1 MVRQH
6 RRTTWLGGS
15 ALLCLALAACN
26 RQPEQPLTGAPIAA
40 LPLADTAPPPASY
53 APPVSALPPAPRPI
67 AYRPAPEHYRYLTDA
82 YAMADAFGDTPPDYT
97 IDYDDEY
104 PWVWR
109 ADDGGY
115 RVVEWVPSGARYYYY
130 EPGADAPFLI
140 EDPNYAYAYE
150 RGVLVGVYTLYG
162 APVADRLAAARTY
175 DAARYYSRAGALYRA
190 AIHDQR
196 RSAYA
201 AQWRERAPIIVAQ
214 RERWA
219 RARTEQPQW
228 RDWDQANRTQ
238 ETQRWAPERQRRL
251 AYARA
256 LRERGGF
263 EPTAPQRPIAQP
275 IRPPEPRSLPQA
287 PIGPIHDARREEHR
301 PAAIPS
307 RVQPR
312 PIPRA
317 ERARQ
322 VQQHEPERK
331 AFTSRTDRDRE
342 PVTRAAH
349 ATPRPAM
356 MPKAMPPERPAHGRP
371 EQLRPAPKAID
382 HSQHFALPERI
393 EPRRPESRPAVTRPV
408 VHVPRPAAP
417 PRAQPHVEIPHG
429 PPSHIEAPRPAPRPA
444 APAGKDHPQRGDRR
458 HG

>member
-1 MVRQH
+1 
-6 RRTTWLGGS
+6 
-15 ALLCLALAACN
+15 
-26 RQPEQPLTGAPIAA
+26 
-40 LPLADTAPPPASY
+40 
-53 APPVSALPPAPRPI
+53 
-67 AYRPAPEHYRYLTDA
+67 
-82 YAMADAFGDTPPDYT
+82 MADAFGDTPPDYT

-228 RDWDQANRTQ
+228 RDWERANRSQ

-251 AYARA
+251 AYART

-263 EPTAPQRPIAQP
+263 EPTAPQRSVAQP
-275 IRPPEPRSLPQA
+275 IRQPVRQPEPRSLPQSPA
-287 PIGPIHDARREEHR
+287 LPIHDIRREEHR
-301 PAAIPS
+301 PAAFPP
-307 RVQPR
+307 RVEPR
-312 PIPRA
+312 PIQPTERTRQIQPR
-317 ERARQ
+317 ES
-322 VQQHEPERK
+322 ERK
-331 AFTSRTDRDRE
+331 PPAARTDRGRV
-342 PVTRAAH
+342 PATRAPH
-349 ATPRPAM
+349 AMPRPAT
-356 MPKAMPPERPAHGRP
+356 MPSATPAGRPPHAHPQQSRPAP
-371 EQLRPAPKAID
+371 AARPAPKASERP
-382 HSQHFALPERI
+382 HHFAQPERG
-393 EPRRPESRPAVTRPV
+393 EPRRPESRPAVSRPV
-408 VHVPRPAAP
+408 VHAPPPAAP
-417 PRAQPHVEIPHG
+417 PRTQPHIQTPHAPAPHAQP
-429 PPSHIEAPRPAPRPA
+429 PRPIPRA
-444 APAGKDHPQRGDRR
+444 AQPTAKDHPQRGDHR
-458 HG
+458 HE

>member
-1 MVRQH
+1 
-6 RRTTWLGGS
+6 
-15 ALLCLALAACN
+15 LLCLALAACN

-40 LPLADTAPPPASY
+40 LPLADAAPPPASY
-53 APPVSALPPAPRPI
+53 APPASALPPPPRPM

-97 IDYDDEY
+97 VDYDDEY

-196 RSAYA
+196 RAAYA

-228 RDWDQANRTQ
+228 RDWDRANRTR

-251 AYARA
+251 AYAKA
-256 LRERGGF
+256 LRERGGT

-275 IRPPEPRSLPQA
+275 VREPEPRSSPQA
-287 PIGPIHDARREEHR
+287 PVHPIHVGRDEHR
-301 PAAIPS
+301 PAAITP
-307 RVQPR
+307 RVEPR
-312 PIPRA
+312 PMQPT
-317 ERARQ
+317 ERTRPIQ
-322 VQQHEPERK
+322 RHEPERK
-331 AFTSRTDRDRE
+331 PPTARTDRDRE
-342 PVTRAAH
+342 PATRAPH
-349 ATPRPAM
+349 TTPRSAT
-356 MPKAMPPERPAHGRP
+356 MPKAIPAERPPHARP
-371 EQLRPAPKAID
+371 QQSHPAPAARPAPKAIERP
-382 HSQHFALPERI
+382 QHFARPERG
-393 EPRRPESRPAVTRPV
+393 EPRRPESRPAMPRPV
-408 VHVPRPAAP
+408 VHASPPT
-417 PRAQPHVEIPHG
+417 PRAQPHIQAPHA
-429 PPSHIEAPRPAPRPA
+429 PAQHAQPPRPAPHAA
-444 APAGKDHPQRGDRR
+444 APAGKDRPQRGDRR
-458 HG
+458 HE